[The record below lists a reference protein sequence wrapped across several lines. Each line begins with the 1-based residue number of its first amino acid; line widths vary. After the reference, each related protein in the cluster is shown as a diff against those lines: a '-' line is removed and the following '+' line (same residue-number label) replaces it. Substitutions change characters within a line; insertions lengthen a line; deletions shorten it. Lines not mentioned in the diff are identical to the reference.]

1 MFVCP
6 YVLTE
11 CKGIQSLVNFQQTF
25 GKSLINI
32 FDRIMDLKQ
41 FRQRNK
47 LTQTELGEYLG
58 IKKSFVSL
66 IENGRVKLSEEKFN
80 KLLNNTKGW
89 DTSMLINGSIYAGNN
104 NGGDVNVQIGQNRA
118 SGDARSP
125 GDPDIA
131 SRLAVLEKENEMLRE
146 RLKDKDDQLAF
157 LKTLINK

>member
-1 MFVCP
+1 
-6 YVLTE
+6 
-11 CKGIQSLVNFQQTF
+11 
-25 GKSLINI
+25 
-32 FDRIMDLKQ
+32 MDLKQ
-41 FRQRNK
+41 FRQCNK

-66 IENGRVKLSEEKFN
+66 VENGKVKLSEEKFN
-80 KLLNNTKGW
+80 KLLKNTKGW

-104 NGGDVNVQIGQNRA
+104 NAGNVNVQIGQNRA
-118 SGDARSP
+118 SSDARSS
-125 GDPDIA
+125 GDPNIA

>member
-1 MFVCP
+1 
-6 YVLTE
+6 
-11 CKGIQSLVNFQQTF
+11 
-25 GKSLINI
+25 
-32 FDRIMDLKQ
+32 MDLKQ
-41 FRQRNK
+41 FRQCNK

-66 IENGRVKLSEEKFN
+66 VENGKVKLSEEKFN

-104 NGGDVNVQIGQNRA
+104 NVGDVNVQIGQNRA
-118 SGDARSP
+118 SGDARSS

>member
-1 MFVCP
+1 
-6 YVLTE
+6 
-11 CKGIQSLVNFQQTF
+11 
-25 GKSLINI
+25 
-32 FDRIMDLKQ
+32 MDLKQ
-41 FRQRNK
+41 FRQCNK

-66 IENGRVKLSEEKFN
+66 IENGKVKLSEEKFN

-104 NGGDVNVQIGQNRA
+104 NVGDVNVQIGQNRA
-118 SGDARSP
+118 SGDARSS
-125 GDPDIA
+125 GDPNIA